1 MQRVHSWLLWCWGP
15 QPFSTKNP
23 GFQSRNLLFKLLI
36 FRWTILSF
44 RGVQPMLGGIVF
56 VGLHT
61 EVLQHNCNHFSDEA
75 ARENPTA
82 WASKIFWNFHPR
94 SLGRWSHL
102 TNIFEMGW
110 FNHQLD
116 KVTTPTNRRKVFLVS
131 TIFTIG
137 EQGLTNLR
145 NWFWPKSNLERWWFC
160 KNFEVD
166 KSVVAMVSPWR
177 RGLMLFRNCQVSM
190 FLLNKHIPDEA
201 KGRADS
207 VGFADVSWLFSK
219 SSIFFVGWWNKKV
232 LHTFFFAFHYC
243 TFGSFK
249 LPKFLS
255 PSDLR
260 SGRSDCSRCN
270 SHRASQHK
278 PWGDGRPCWGLWR
291 LCMCIMGRNQSIN

>member
-1 MQRVHSWLLWCWGP
+1 
-15 QPFSTKNP
+15 
-23 GFQSRNLLFKLLI
+23 
-36 FRWTILSF
+36 
-44 RGVQPMLGGIVF
+44 MLEGIVF

-219 SSIFFVGWWNKKV
+219 SSIFFCWVMKQKSFAHIFFCLSLLYLWKFQTSKVSLAIGPSIWKVRLQPLQFTQSLAAQALRRWPSLLGFVEVMHVYYGKKPINQLIQWIINSWN
-232 LHTFFFAFHYC
+232 
-243 TFGSFK
+243 
-249 LPKFLS
+249 
-255 PSDLR
+255 
-260 SGRSDCSRCN
+260 
-270 SHRASQHK
+270 
-278 PWGDGRPCWGLWR
+278 
-291 LCMCIMGRNQSIN
+291 